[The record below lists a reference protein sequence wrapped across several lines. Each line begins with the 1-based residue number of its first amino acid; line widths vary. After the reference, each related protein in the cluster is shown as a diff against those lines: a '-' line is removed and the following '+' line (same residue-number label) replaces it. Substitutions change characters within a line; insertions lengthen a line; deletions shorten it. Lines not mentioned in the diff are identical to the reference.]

1 MTGEQVGRD
10 FIVSEFGAIPEKP
23 TIPSFEM
30 VEARGIEPLFQHDMF
45 VDV

>member
-30 VEARGIEPLFQHDMF
+30 VEARGIEPLSEWP
-45 VDV
+45 